1 MKIYT
6 VDFESI
12 IKVYKP
18 YIDAAMELENE
29 KNDHISKIEGYK
41 SEMQSII
48 NSSQTLILDEKMK
61 KEKMERFGK
70 LQNEAS
76 KLDNEFRIRISK
88 MQDEMM
94 KKIYAQI
101 EEIISDFSIKSSIDM
116 IINKTEVIY
125 FSPNVDLTSTIIDLV
140 KEKDLYTDELLNKK
154 ESV

>member
-29 KNDHISKIEGYK
+29 KNDHISKMEGYK
-41 SEMQSII
+41 SEMQTII
-48 NSSQTLILDEKMK
+48 NSSQTLILDENMK

-76 KLDNEFRIRISK
+76 KLDNEFRIKLSK

-94 KKIYAQI
+94 KKIYSQI
-101 EEIISDFSIKSSIDM
+101 EEIISEFSIKSSIDM

-125 FSPNVDLTSTIIDLV
+125 SSANVDLTSTVIDIV
-140 KEKDLYTDELLNKK
+140 KEKGLYTDELINKK

>member
-29 KNDHISKIEGYK
+29 KNGHISRIEGYK
-41 SEMQSII
+41 KEMQDII
-48 NSSQTLILDEKMK
+48 NSSQTIILDEKLK
-61 KEKMERFGK
+61 KEKMEKFGK

-76 KLDNEFRIRISK
+76 KIDNEFRIRISK

-94 KKIYAQI
+94 KKIYTQI
-101 EEIISDFSIKSSIDM
+101 EEIISDFSVKSSIDM
-116 IINKTEVIY
+116 VINKTEVIY
-125 FSPNVDLTSTIIDLV
+125 SSAQVDLTSTIIDLV
-140 KEKDLYTDELLNKK
+140 KDKGLYTDELLNKK

>member
-12 IKVYKP
+12 IKIYKP
-18 YIDAAMELENE
+18 YIDEVMILENE
-29 KNDHISKIEGYK
+29 KNDHISKIENYK

-48 NSSQTLILDEKMK
+48 NSSQTLILDEKIK
-61 KEKMERFGK
+61 KEKMERFGN

-94 KKIYAQI
+94 RRIYSQI
-101 EEIISDFSIKSSIDM
+101 ESIISDYSIENSIDM

-125 FSPNVDLTSTIIDLV
+125 SSPQVDLTNKVIDLV
-140 KEKDLYTDELLNKK
+140 KDKNLYTDELLKK

>member
-29 KNDHISKIEGYK
+29 KNGHISRIEGYK
-41 SEMQSII
+41 KEMQDII
-48 NSSQTLILDEKMK
+48 NSSQTLILDEKLK
-61 KEKMERFGK
+61 KEKMEKFGK

-76 KLDNEFRIRISK
+76 KIDNEFRIRISK

-94 KKIYAQI
+94 KKIYTQI
-101 EEIISDFSIKSSIDM
+101 EEIISDFSVKSSIDM
-116 IINKTEVIY
+116 VINKTEVIY
-125 FSPNVDLTSTIIDLV
+125 SSAQVDLTSTIIDLV
-140 KEKDLYTDELLNKK
+140 KDKGLYTDELLNKK

>member
-18 YIDAAMELENE
+18 YIDAVMELENE
-29 KNDHISKIEGYK
+29 KNGHISRIEGYK
-41 SEMQSII
+41 KEMQDII
-48 NSSQTLILDEKMK
+48 NSSQTLILDENLK
-61 KEKMERFGK
+61 KEKMEKFEK

-76 KLDNEFRIRISK
+76 KIDNEFRIKISK

-94 KKIYAQI
+94 KKIYTQI
-101 EEIISDFSIKSSIDM
+101 EEIISDFSVKSSIDM
-116 IINKTEVIY
+116 VINKTEVIY
-125 FSPNVDLTSTIIDLV
+125 SSAQVDLTSTIIDLV
-140 KEKDLYTDELLNKK
+140 RDKGLYTDELVNKK

>member
-29 KNDHISKIEGYK
+29 KNEHIAKIEGYK

-70 LQNEAS
+70 LQNDAV
-76 KLDNEFRIRISK
+76 KLDNEFRIKISK

-94 KKIYAQI
+94 KKIYDQI
-101 EEIISDFSIKSSIDM
+101 EEIISDFSTNSSIDM
-116 IINKTEVIY
+116 VINKTEVIY
-125 FSPNVDLTSTIIDLV
+125 SSDKVDLTSKIIELV
-140 KEKDLYTDELLNKK
+140 KEKNLYTDELVNKK

>member
-18 YIDAAMELENE
+18 YIDASMELENE
-29 KNDHISKIEGYK
+29 KNGHISIIEGYK
-41 SEMQSII
+41 KEMQDII
-48 NSSQTLILDEKMK
+48 NSSQTLILDEKLK
-61 KEKMERFGK
+61 KEKMEKFGK

-76 KLDNEFRIRISK
+76 KIDNEFRIRISK

-94 KKIYAQI
+94 KKIYTQI
-101 EEIISDFSIKSSIDM
+101 EGIISDFSVKSSIDM
-116 IINKTEVIY
+116 VINKTEVIY
-125 FSPNVDLTSTIIDLV
+125 SSAQVDITSTIIDLV
-140 KEKDLYTDELLNKK
+140 KDKGLYTDELLNKK

>member
-29 KNDHISKIEGYK
+29 KNGHISRIEGYK
-41 SEMQSII
+41 KEMQDII
-48 NSSQTLILDEKMK
+48 NSSQTLILDEKLK
-61 KEKMERFGK
+61 KEKMEKFGK

-76 KLDNEFRIRISK
+76 KIDNEFRIRISK

-94 KKIYAQI
+94 KKIYTQI
-101 EEIISDFSIKSSIDM
+101 EGIISEFSVKSSIDM
-116 IINKTEVIY
+116 VINKTEVIY
-125 FSPNVDLTSTIIDLV
+125 SSAQVDLTSTIIDLV
-140 KEKDLYTDELLNKK
+140 KDKGLYTDELLNKK

>member
-29 KNDHISKIEGYK
+29 KNEHIAKIEGYK

-48 NSSQTLILDEKMK
+48 NSSQTLILDEKIK

-70 LQNEAS
+70 LQNDAV
-76 KLDNEFRIRISK
+76 KLDNEFRIKISK

-101 EEIISDFSIKSSIDM
+101 EEIISDFSTNSSIDM
-116 IINKTEVIY
+116 VINKTEVIY
-125 FSPNVDLTSTIIDLV
+125 SSDKVDLTSKIIELV
-140 KEKDLYTDELLNKK
+140 KEKNLYTDELVNKK